1 MERVENNTIREI
13 AKKLFTGA
21 DFDSALKTTPKNFTR
36 PTFVKKVVTEIKRN
50 LSEAYPDRLFNDNH
64 FNRNVSAVLGGKS
77 TGDFIEVRY
86 SIKSN
91 KRPRNDP
98 IIDFDSDVSSADET
112 LDQSTLNSTLMDS
125 MENSAL
131 DVSTRSTSGT
141 VERLEAKIA
150 ALEAQN
156 KALQDRAEA
165 AESKCRF
172 WQGKS
177 RDLFKVQYKP
187 TRANG
192 SGRCEVF
199 DHRLD
204 AVVLEAENQGVAAE
218 HIREV
223 LLALVRSLDWFDDDD
238 TSYRKAFKNFLS

>member
-1 MERVENNTIREI
+1 MERVENIDIREI
-13 AKKLFTGA
+13 AKKFYTGS
-21 DFDSALKTTPKNFTR
+21 DFEYVIKKTPKNFTR
-36 PTFVKKVVTEIKRN
+36 DYFVKKVVTELKRN
-50 LSEAYPDRLFNDNH
+50 LSNTYPDRVFNDKNI
-64 FNRNVSAVLGGKS
+64 NRKVRKSLGGESKN
-77 TGDFIEVRY
+77 DFIEVEY
-86 SIKSN
+86 SIKSH

-125 MENSAL
+125 MDDSVL

-141 VERLEAKIA
+141 VERLEAKLA